1 MLRMRARL
9 SLLAAA
15 AVLLL
20 SCACASAAPVALSS
34 FATGNVVNQ
43 AVTRVVDLRT
53 HIEEVNVLITVKN
66 TGNAALKQYLLA
78 VPGDK
83 APRLAYVEASQGK
96 TKLAPPTQI
105 TDGVSGLPSVS
116 DAEGGAA
123 ALSNATFFSVQLAS
137 SVAAGATSDLR
148 VLLVF
153 ARTQRPYPESIEQA
167 DQQLVMWEDSSL
179 FYSPYATTSQE
190 SQIKLASSRIESF
203 TKGTGKNIAKR
214 TGEEL
219 RYGPFTDTPAFARSA
234 ISVHSVNNAPF
245 VTFTSLSKDIEVSHW
260 GNVAVQDNVLL
271 SHTGAKLRGAFTR
284 FDYERSRTGDQ
295 APASFRTL
303 VAELPRTAKDI
314 YYRDCIGNVSTSH
327 VRKPVGGR
335 DAHTRVEID
344 PRFPMFGGWNADF
357 MLGYN
362 LPSQHYLSVDN
373 TDASKFVLN
382 ISFGAPVAS
391 AAIDELTVRV
401 ILPEGATDIQW
412 VSFFTVLSCF
422 AKQWRCDHCCAASSK
437 LYFFP
442 LATNICSYVLIL
454 NV

>member
-1 MLRMRARL
+1 MLRMHARL

-20 SCACASAAPVALSS
+20 SFACASAAPVALSS
-34 FATGNVVNQ
+34 FAPGNVVNQ

-66 TGNAALKQYLLA
+66 TGSAALKQYLLA

-105 TDGVSGLPSVS
+105 TEGVSGLPSVS

-137 SVAAGATSDLR
+137 SVAAGDTSDLR

-179 FYSPYATTSQE
+179 FYSPYATTTQE

-203 TKGTGKNIAKR
+203 TKGGKNIAKR

-412 VSFFTVLSCF
+412 VRVCNILCF
-422 AKQWRCDHCCAASSK
+422 SK
-437 LYFFP
+437 A
-442 LATNICSYVLIL
+442 LAI
-454 NV
+454 